1 MASLQNWGG
10 PATGAPVSA
19 RSIIDH
25 TDQRGP
31 VTVTIND
38 ADQGGPAPTDIDEME
53 VEVESGL
60 GGATSRSWSGEL
72 TLFHP
77 WRSHTLK
84 ELSEDCIS
92 HWTERQHDQSPPPL
106 AAPQLLAALG
116 SLALPGTG
124 PPREHP
130 ATAAGARAS
139 RLRSR

>member
-92 HWTERQHDQSPPPL
+92 HWTERQHDHPPQPPEQRPSS
-106 AAPQLLAALG
+106 APV
-116 SLALPGTG
+116 
-124 PPREHP
+124 PPRGAPRGSGQLGTPRDRP
-130 ATAAGARAS
+130 AP
-139 RLRSR
+139 